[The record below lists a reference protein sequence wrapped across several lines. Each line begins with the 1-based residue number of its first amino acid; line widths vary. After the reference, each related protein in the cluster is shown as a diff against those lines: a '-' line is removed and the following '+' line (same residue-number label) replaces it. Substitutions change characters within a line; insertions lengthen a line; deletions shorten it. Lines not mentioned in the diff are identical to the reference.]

1 MKKWNRMVPSEDKR
15 LKKLPKLAI
24 RRRSL
29 SGDDVKAE
37 SREMQGDKNRRVEDV
52 GIRRESRA
60 RASDLRQ
67 EQLLLGPHQSQCA

>member
-37 SREMQGDKNRRVEDV
+37 SREMQGDKNRCR
-52 GIRRESRA
+52 GRRHPKRK
-60 RASDLRQ
+60 
-67 EQLLLGPHQSQCA
+67 QSPCQ